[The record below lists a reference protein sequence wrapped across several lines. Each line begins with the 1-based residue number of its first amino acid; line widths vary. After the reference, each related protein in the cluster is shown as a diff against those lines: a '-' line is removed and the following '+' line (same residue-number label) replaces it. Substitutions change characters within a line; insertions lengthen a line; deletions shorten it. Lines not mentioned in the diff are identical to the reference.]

1 MIKGIL
7 FDKDGTLIE
16 FNSLWIDSTYEF
28 LKNITEIYN
37 QESKLEELAFK
48 VGLEGKTVRE
58 DSALAGKT
66 SADLA
71 RIISNTLAVDF
82 DWILKELNDF
92 YYRKIKENPEKIKP
106 VCDLT
111 ELFAQLKSSGLKIG
125 IVTADNYDVTQ
136 YILEVLQLLEYVD
149 FIATADLYE
158 RKPNVEALQ
167 VFCNQ
172 YDIEL
177 DEVIHVGD
185 TSIDMEFSKHCLY
198 GVGVLTGIGSASLL
212 STYTPY
218 VLNNVAELVNQDGKV
233 TFPA

>member
-28 LKNITEIYN
+28 LKNITQIHN

-48 VGLEGKTVRE
+48 IGLEGQTVRE

-71 RIISNTLAVDF
+71 DIISNVLMVDF
-82 DWILKELNDF
+82 DGILKELNHF
-92 YYRKIKENPEKIKP
+92 YYQKIKENPEKIKP
-106 VCDLT
+106 VCNLSA
-111 ELFAQLKSSGLKIG
+111 LFTQLKSNGLKIG
-125 IVTADNYDVTQ
+125 IVTADNYDVTK

-158 RKPNVEALQ
+158 RKPHVEALQ
-167 VFCNQ
+167 VFCHQQNL
-172 YDIEL
+172 EL
-177 DEVIHVGD
+177 DEVIHIGD

-198 GVGVLTGIGSASLL
+198 GVGVLTGVGSASLL

-218 VLNNVAELVNQDGKV
+218 VLNNVADLIDHDGKV